1 MSGAFE
7 AMEDK
12 VRKRHNIVVDAYV
25 LYLGGVNIILE
36 VELLETL
43 CKTTKIGERRGQ
55 VFRIT
60 VTVLLHLRGI
70 KF

>member
-1 MSGAFE
+1 M
-7 AMEDK
+7 
-12 VRKRHNIVVDAYV
+12 VDAYV
-25 LYLGGVNIILE
+25 LYLGGVTIILE

-55 VFRIT
+55 VFRIM
-60 VTVLLHLRGI
+60 VAILLHLRGI

>member
-1 MSGAFE
+1 MKLLRTRLGE
-7 AMEDK
+7 
-12 VRKRHNIVVDAYV
+12 RHNIVVDAYV

>member
-1 MSGAFE
+1 MKLLRTRLGE
-7 AMEDK
+7 
-12 VRKRHNIVVDAYV
+12 RHNIVVDAYV

-36 VELLETL
+36 VKLLETL

-55 VFRIT
+55 VFRIM
-60 VTVLLHLRGI
+60 VAILLHLRGI

>member
-1 MSGAFE
+1 M
-7 AMEDK
+7 
-12 VRKRHNIVVDAYV
+12 VDAYV

-36 VELLETL
+36 VKLLETL

-55 VFRIT
+55 VFRIM
-60 VTVLLHLRGI
+60 VAVLLHLRGI

>member
-1 MSGAFE
+1 MKLLRTRLGE
-7 AMEDK
+7 
-12 VRKRHNIVVDAYV
+12 RHNIVVDAYV

-36 VELLETL
+36 VKLLETL

-55 VFRIT
+55 VFRIM
-60 VTVLLHLRGI
+60 VAVLLHLRGI